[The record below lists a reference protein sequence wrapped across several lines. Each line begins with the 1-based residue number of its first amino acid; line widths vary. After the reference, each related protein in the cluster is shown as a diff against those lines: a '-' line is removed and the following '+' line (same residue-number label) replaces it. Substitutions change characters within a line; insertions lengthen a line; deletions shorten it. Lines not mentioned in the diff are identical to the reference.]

1 MQQMIVLMKNMKK
14 SRIKNSAGE
23 NVDLFVQKKS
33 EAKLIDF
40 HGATPVQIILKS
52 DYLTLK
58 KQRTKKI

>member
-1 MQQMIVLMKNMKK
+1 MKNMNK

-33 EAKLIDF
+33 EIRLIDF
-40 HGATPVQIILKS
+40 HGTTPVQIILKT
-52 DYLTLK
+52 DYLILK

>member
-1 MQQMIVLMKNMKK
+1 MKNMNK

-33 EAKLIDF
+33 EARLIDCQ
-40 HGATPVQIILKS
+40 GAALRQIILKT
-52 DYLTLK
+52 DYLILK